1 MKLHFEN
8 GSIKYDGFDSY
19 VRLQV
24 GSSWE
29 GIAEV
34 DNDLGKSLVKVP
46 GVTKLSDSDWEWY
59 KKKSVEDPVA
69 YRQFGVIKQDS
80 TQNPNAVYA
89 QEAGSPSN
97 TPTSGEQEVIEV
109 EVEDVT
115 PPVAEE
121 EPPTPKR
128 KGKK

>member
-8 GSIKYDGFDSY
+8 ADIKYDGFDSF
-19 VRLQV
+19 VRVQV
-24 GSSWE
+24 GASWE

-34 DNDLGKSLVKVP
+34 DDKLGGDLVKIP
-46 GVTKLSDSDWEWY
+46 GVSELSDSDWDWY

-69 YRQFGVIKQDS
+69 YRQFGVIRQDS

-89 QEAGSPSN
+89 QEVGSPTD
-97 TPTSGEQEVIEV
+97 TPTSGEKEIIEV

-115 PPVAEE
+115 PPTAEE